1 MKTQLRLAC
10 LSLLAVI
17 CLALTAVPAWA
28 QNDLYDNGPVNGEV
42 DGWQINNGNG
52 VSDSFSCQ
60 SSPGLAPE
68 AACKGTH
75 IKEVSFYAWLEPGD
89 TATGVEIAIGSAG
102 YFSNNL
108 FDGTVSLTQS
118 HCFTNGLGFDV
129 CQESGNFSGPALNA
143 GNYLPDIGERNHGRR
158 RSALLGR
165 EQRRGLHVPRLSFA
179 SPRERSRHHPFGDVH
194 AGGHSGRIDSRTQH
208 HGSDWLRFCGI
219 SGFSSLQKSRLVSA
233 IAKAVQANARFHVH
247 PTAGKV

>member
-17 CLALTAVPAWA
+17 CLALTAVPAVA

-143 GNYLPDIGERNHGRR
+143 GNYYLTLENATTADGAPLYWDENSGVGCTSPGCPSQAQENGVGTIPSETFTLEGTPAGSTPEPNTMALIG
-158 RSALLGR
+158 
-165 EQRRGLHVPRLSFA
+165 
-179 SPRERSRHHPFGDVH
+179 
-194 AGGHSGRIDSRTQH
+194 
-208 HGSDWLRFCGI
+208 
-219 SGFSSLQKSRLVSA
+219 SGFVGLAAFLRCKSRD
-233 IAKAVQANARFHVH
+233 
-247 PTAGKV
+247 